1 VAKLTGV
8 HASVPFLAQMRLQ
21 GGLCACVVLTRTQ
34 TRVAQGWGALQR
46 VRHGGFQGLC
56 GGETPA
62 GGVPA
67 ARVRYGPRFLAQKNK
82 DDGTV
87 LTEGLT

>member
-1 VAKLTGV
+1 MAKLGGMR
-8 HASVPFLAQMRLQ
+8 AFVPFQAQMRVQ

-34 TRVAQGWGALQR
+34 TRVAQGWGALQW
-46 VRHGGFQGLC
+46 VHHGGFQGMC
-56 GGETPA
+56 GGETSA

-82 DDGTV
+82 DDGIV

>member
-1 VAKLTGV
+1 MAKLTGV
-8 HASVPFLAQMRLQ
+8 HASVPFLAQMRVQ

-34 TRVAQGWGALQR
+34 TRVAQGWGALQW
-46 VRHGGFQGLC
+46 VHHGGFQGMC
-56 GGETPA
+56 GGETSA

-82 DDGTV
+82 DDGIV